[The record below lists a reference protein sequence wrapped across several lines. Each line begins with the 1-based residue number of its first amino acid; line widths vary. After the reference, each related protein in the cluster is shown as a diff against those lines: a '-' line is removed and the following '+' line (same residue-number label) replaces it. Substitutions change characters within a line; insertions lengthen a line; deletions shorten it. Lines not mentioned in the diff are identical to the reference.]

1 MAGWSR
7 GEGWQWI
14 GQGGGWWSR
23 GPRGGGSWTERWQG
37 SPALRRSRGSCPVAV
52 GALGGLGEHHK
63 ATVKLTAWWHSR
75 TVVAERWHQGVAWR
89 RTTQSEAD
97 GDGER

>member
-1 MAGWSR
+1 
-7 GEGWQWI
+7 
-14 GQGGGWWSR
+14 
-23 GPRGGGSWTERWQG
+23 
-37 SPALRRSRGSCPVAV
+37 VAV

-75 TVVAERWHQGVAWR
+75 TVVAERWHQGVAWW